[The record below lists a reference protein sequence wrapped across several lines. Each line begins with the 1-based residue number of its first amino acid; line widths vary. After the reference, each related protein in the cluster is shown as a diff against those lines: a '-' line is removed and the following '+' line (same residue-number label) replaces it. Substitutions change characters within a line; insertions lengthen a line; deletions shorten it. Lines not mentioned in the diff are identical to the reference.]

1 MHGARFLQGASRF
14 FLVSYHIDMRVE
26 LLRKLTDVS
35 SYIFEEMTDRMSEID
50 MAREFWKYLR
60 SRFLDDMNQKV
71 RVSDFVNEFIKKLSE
86 EEFEAKYKVKL
97 GNVKKSRQQLDFCC
111 TCVTTML
118 HYSSYGSKIIDWS

>member
-1 MHGARFLQGASRF
+1 
-14 FLVSYHIDMRVE
+14 MRVE

-60 SRFLDDMNQKV
+60 SRFLDDMRQKV
-71 RVSDFVNEFIKKLSE
+71 RVSDFVNEFIKNLSE
-86 EEFEAKYKVKL
+86 DDFETKYKVKL
-97 GNVKKSRQQLDFCC
+97 RNVKKSRQQLDFCC
-111 TCVTTML
+111 ACVTTML

>member
-1 MHGARFLQGASRF
+1 
-14 FLVSYHIDMRVE
+14 MRVE

-35 SYIFEEMTDRMSEID
+35 SYVFEEMTDRMSEID

-71 RVSDFVNEFIKKLSE
+71 RVSDFVAEFIRNIPEK
-86 EEFEAKYKVKL
+86 EFDRKYGTKI
-97 GNVKKSRQQLDFCC
+97 GNVKKSKQQLEFCC